1 MTSLDESEQLEYIV
15 SLQRQLQ
22 DYKYGVVKNGRLQNG
37 RLQGMKS
44 AEEWNKYYRYM
55 SPKEFERYHGGGCW
69 DYVAYQTEKLMKKGI
84 KFSNYYLEFLDDPDH
99 GTHTITVC
107 VVGRNYVY
115 MESSFKS
122 IAGVYISDHLDDI
135 LDFVLTEMHKLKKG
149 AFSKRHTIRRYMYM
163 MQYGCDCETFMNWMY
178 SNEVVREDSPNF
190 KETSIGNRIIKK
202 DTEPYYRVT
211 YKGIG
216 IYEAFK
222 QLVPER
228 VWIRFLKSEY
238 ATWLPKPPGYTDGYQ
253 SYFTSLGYLKFK
265 QNTLPFMTKYLD
277 KNKITVN
284 KYQDVGKVIYR
295 DLYQVVT
302 IDLSRNQNYYFV
314 SESSDIK
321 SMVPRIPDN
330 YMTRHGYE
338 DSKTPRVCFAPSIN
352 SCLMALSQKCTGM
365 ELYVYIPDGNYEIYH
380 PSVSQVPDVNI
391 TGEVW
396 IKSKVRVKKIGK
408 IKVIGDKGLD
418 GHPYRYGN
426 KTAELYDW
434 NWKWIE
440 KYSGFDNYFHEG
452 YVMNEED
459 IYYNKD
465 KFDSGEINL
474 CFITGHSGSGKS
486 SMGKSMKSDDIEYC
500 DLDTVVDLWYMY
512 LSHDNLSQYGPLI
525 YSFFTGKGKKY
536 LHNSK
541 EELTK
546 DPYSDISKE
555 NFGTGIIQDFIKHAK
570 SYAKNH
576 TDKKFVIDG
585 VWLYSCIKPNELDD
599 YAVYIK
605 GTSVTIS
612 RIRAAKRD
620 SQNAGNKIDI
630 MKSFIKNISNIS
642 RWKYFI
648 IDEKMIKSWRNH
660 FSKLE
665 KDKPVTESKKYN
677 GFDNYFREGYV
688 INERDIYYNKDKFD
702 SGEINLCFITG
713 HSGSGKSTMGNSMQK
728 DNVEHYDLDDVVW
741 NKMHFTMANLKEYGD
756 LIYSFFSGPGKKYFY
771 TPDDVKSGKHKEIGG
786 LYEEKII
793 NDFVTYAMN
802 YAKNHKNK
810 QFVLEGIWLYEFI
823 EPSKLKD
830 YAVYI
835 KGTSALISTI
845 RAASRDSKE
854 DYPDKK
860 DKIKRFKSW
869 WSRFKV
875 LFCGGIETK
884 HNGFVIEKK
893 IKKYRQYFSKLE
905 KDKPV
910 TESKKCD
917 RNLRFMDISNP
928 NAKKYL
934 LQDSGCK
941 KFINFYLKSNVGEL
955 IFDVD
960 NDALVGTIFVRTDKG
975 QEGFIHSLWINKD
988 YRGCGLS
995 HKLVKDAINKYHGCD
1010 LTVLKDNKIA
1020 INLYKKHGFVMDHS
1034 RDTKEM
1040 YYMILK
1046 SHLKK

>member
-1 MTSLDESEQLEYIV
+1 MTSLNESEQLEYIV

-22 DYKYGVVKNGRLQNG
+22 DYKYGVVKNG

-55 SPKEFERYHGGGCW
+55 SPKEFERYHGGACW

-84 KFSNYYLEFLDDPDH
+84 KFSNYYLEFLDDPDR

-302 IDLSRNQNYYFV
+302 IYLSRNQNYYFV
-314 SESSDIK
+314 SESNDIK
-321 SMVPRIPDN
+321 SLVPRIPDN

-380 PSVSQVPDVNI
+380 PSVNQVPDVNI

-434 NWKWIE
+434 DWKWIE
-440 KYSGFDNYFHEG
+440 KYSGFYNYFHEG

-486 SMGKSMKSDDIEYC
+486 
-500 DLDTVVDLWYMY
+500 
-512 LSHDNLSQYGPLI
+512 
-525 YSFFTGKGKKY
+525 
-536 LHNSK
+536 
-541 EELTK
+541 
-546 DPYSDISKE
+546 
-555 NFGTGIIQDFIKHAK
+555 
-570 SYAKNH
+570 
-576 TDKKFVIDG
+576 
-585 VWLYSCIKPNELDD
+585 
-599 YAVYIK
+599 
-605 GTSVTIS
+605 
-612 RIRAAKRD
+612 
-620 SQNAGNKIDI
+620 
-630 MKSFIKNISNIS
+630 
-642 RWKYFI
+642 
-648 IDEKMIKSWRNH
+648 
-660 FSKLE
+660 
-665 KDKPVTESKKYN
+665 
-677 GFDNYFREGYV
+677 
-688 INERDIYYNKDKFD
+688 
-702 SGEINLCFITG
+702 
-713 HSGSGKSTMGNSMQK
+713 TMGNNMQK
-728 DNVEHYDLDDVVW
+728 DNVEHYDLDDVVA

-756 LIYSFFSGPGKKYFY
+756 LIYSFFSGPGKKILLH
-771 TPDDVKSGKHKEIGG
+771 TRRRKIWKSE
-786 LYEEKII
+786 
-793 NDFVTYAMN
+793 
-802 YAKNHKNK
+802 
-810 QFVLEGIWLYEFI
+810 
-823 EPSKLKD
+823 
-830 YAVYI
+830 
-835 KGTSALISTI
+835 
-845 RAASRDSKE
+845 RD
-854 DYPDKK
+854 
-860 DKIKRFKSW
+860 
-869 WSRFKV
+869 
-875 LFCGGIETK
+875 
-884 HNGFVIEKK
+884 
-893 IKKYRQYFSKLE
+893 
-905 KDKPV
+905 
-910 TESKKCD
+910 
-917 RNLRFMDISNP
+917 
-928 NAKKYL
+928 
-934 LQDSGCK
+934 
-941 KFINFYLKSNVGEL
+941 
-955 IFDVD
+955 
-960 NDALVGTIFVRTDKG
+960 
-975 QEGFIHSLWINKD
+975 
-988 YRGCGLS
+988 
-995 HKLVKDAINKYHGCD
+995 
-1010 LTVLKDNKIA
+1010 
-1020 INLYKKHGFVMDHS
+1020 
-1034 RDTKEM
+1034 
-1040 YYMILK
+1040 
-1046 SHLKK
+1046 

>member
-1 MTSLDESEQLEYIV
+1 
-15 SLQRQLQ
+15 
-22 DYKYGVVKNGRLQNG
+22 
-37 RLQGMKS
+37 MKS

-55 SPKEFERYHGGGCW
+55 SPKEFERYHGGACW

-84 KFSNYYLEFLDDPDH
+84 KFSNYYLEFLDDPDR

-228 VWIRFLKSEY
+228 VWIQFLKSKY

-434 NWKWIE
+434 DWKWIE

-486 SMGKSMKSDDIEYC
+486 SMGKSMKSDDTEYC
-500 DLDTVVDLWYMY
+500 DLDTVVDIWYMY

-546 DPYSDISKE
+546 DPYSDISNE
-555 NFGTGIIQDFIKHAK
+555 NFGTGIIQDFIKHVK
-570 SYAKNH
+570 CKTSY
-576 TDKKFVIDG
+576 
-585 VWLYSCIKPNELDD
+585 
-599 YAVYIK
+599 
-605 GTSVTIS
+605 
-612 RIRAAKRD
+612 
-620 SQNAGNKIDI
+620 
-630 MKSFIKNISNIS
+630 
-642 RWKYFI
+642 
-648 IDEKMIKSWRNH
+648 
-660 FSKLE
+660 
-665 KDKPVTESKKYN
+665 
-677 GFDNYFREGYV
+677 
-688 INERDIYYNKDKFD
+688 
-702 SGEINLCFITG
+702 
-713 HSGSGKSTMGNSMQK
+713 
-728 DNVEHYDLDDVVW
+728 
-741 NKMHFTMANLKEYGD
+741 
-756 LIYSFFSGPGKKYFY
+756 
-771 TPDDVKSGKHKEIGG
+771 
-786 LYEEKII
+786 
-793 NDFVTYAMN
+793 
-802 YAKNHKNK
+802 
-810 QFVLEGIWLYEFI
+810 
-823 EPSKLKD
+823 
-830 YAVYI
+830 
-835 KGTSALISTI
+835 
-845 RAASRDSKE
+845 
-854 DYPDKK
+854 
-860 DKIKRFKSW
+860 
-869 WSRFKV
+869 
-875 LFCGGIETK
+875 
-884 HNGFVIEKK
+884 
-893 IKKYRQYFSKLE
+893 
-905 KDKPV
+905 
-910 TESKKCD
+910 
-917 RNLRFMDISNP
+917 
-928 NAKKYL
+928 
-934 LQDSGCK
+934 
-941 KFINFYLKSNVGEL
+941 
-955 IFDVD
+955 
-960 NDALVGTIFVRTDKG
+960 
-975 QEGFIHSLWINKD
+975 
-988 YRGCGLS
+988 
-995 HKLVKDAINKYHGCD
+995 
-1010 LTVLKDNKIA
+1010 
-1020 INLYKKHGFVMDHS
+1020 
-1034 RDTKEM
+1034 
-1040 YYMILK
+1040 
-1046 SHLKK
+1046 

>member
-22 DYKYGVVKNGRLQNG
+22 DYKYGVVKNGRLQ
-37 RLQGMKS
+37 GMKS

-55 SPKEFERYHGGGCW
+55 SPKEFERYHGGACW
-69 DYVAYQTEKLMKKGI
+69 DYVAYQTEKFMKKGI
-84 KFSNYYLEFLDDPDH
+84 KFNNYYLEFLDDPDR

-178 SNEVVREDSPNF
+178 SNEVVREDSPTF

-228 VWIRFLKSEY
+228 VWIQFLKSKY

-321 SMVPRIPDN
+321 SMGPRIPDN

-434 NWKWIE
+434 DWKWIE

-452 YVMNEED
+452 YVMNE
-459 IYYNKD
+459 K
-465 KFDSGEINL
+465 
-474 CFITGHSGSGKS
+474 
-486 SMGKSMKSDDIEYC
+486 
-500 DLDTVVDLWYMY
+500 
-512 LSHDNLSQYGPLI
+512 
-525 YSFFTGKGKKY
+525 
-536 LHNSK
+536 
-541 EELTK
+541 
-546 DPYSDISKE
+546 
-555 NFGTGIIQDFIKHAK
+555 
-570 SYAKNH
+570 
-576 TDKKFVIDG
+576 
-585 VWLYSCIKPNELDD
+585 
-599 YAVYIK
+599 
-605 GTSVTIS
+605 
-612 RIRAAKRD
+612 
-620 SQNAGNKIDI
+620 
-630 MKSFIKNISNIS
+630 
-642 RWKYFI
+642 
-648 IDEKMIKSWRNH
+648 
-660 FSKLE
+660 
-665 KDKPVTESKKYN
+665 
-677 GFDNYFREGYV
+677 
-688 INERDIYYNKDKFD
+688 DIYYNKDKFD

-713 HSGSGKSTMGNSMQK
+713 HSGSGKSTMGNNMQK
-728 DNVEHYDLDDVVW
+728 DNVEHYDLDDVVA
-741 NKMHFTMANLKEYGD
+741 NKMHFTMSNLKQYGD
-756 LIYSFFSGPGKKYFY
+756 LIYSFFSGSGKKYFY
-771 TPDDVKSGKHKEIGG
+771 TPDDVKSGKVKEIDG
-786 LYEEKII
+786 LYEKQLIDEFI
-793 NDFVTYAMN
+793 TYAKM
-802 YAKNHKNK
+802 YAASDKTKK
-810 QFVLEGIWLYEFI
+810 FVIEGIWLYEFV
-823 EPSKLKD
+823 EPSRLKD

-854 DYPDKK
+854 EYPDKK
-860 DKIKRFKSW
+860 DKVKRFKSW
-869 WSRFKV
+869 WGRFKV
-875 LFCGGIETK
+875 LFCGGIGSK
-884 HNGFVIEKK
+884 SNGFAIERK

-905 KDKPV
+905 KDKPI

-917 RNLRFMDISNP
+917 KNLRFIDISNP
-928 NAKKYL
+928 KAKKYL

-941 KFINFYLKSNVGEL
+941 KFIKFYLESNVGE
-955 IFDVD
+955 IIIDVD
-960 NDALVGTIFVRTDKG
+960 NDVLVGTIFVRTDKG
-975 QEGFIHSLWINKD
+975 QEGFIHSLMITD
-988 YRGCGLS
+988 EYRGYGLS

-1040 YYMILK
+1040 YYMVLR

>member
-1 MTSLDESEQLEYIV
+1 MSGLDESEQLEYIV

-22 DYKYGVVKNGRLQNG
+22 DYKYGVVKNGRLQ
-37 RLQGMKS
+37 GMKS

-55 SPKEFERYHGGGCW
+55 SPKEFERYHGGACW

-84 KFSNYYLEFLDDPDH
+84 KFSNYYLEFLDDPAH

-178 SNEVVREDSPNF
+178 SNEAVREDSPTF

-202 DTEPYYRVT
+202 DMEPYYRVT

-228 VWIRFLKSEY
+228 VWIQFLKSKY

-265 QNTLPFMTKYLD
+265 QNTLPFIVKYL
-277 KNKITVN
+277 NKSDIN
-284 KYQDVGKVIYR
+284 SEKYQDVGKVVYR

-302 IDLSRNQNYYFV
+302 DKRINPRRIPKFTMNEIKSIIQKIHRKTEMDKKEPTGNQNCMLCTWCLEAQFRGIDILPRPVYSPRDEIFKFNGYSIVTNPVRIEIKNLRNVIKLITDAGNRSRFYVHVNWNGSSGGHEFMIVNISNKLYVLDAQSGTIADIRSKDGLYYFNNINWNNSFIVRMDDREFNEDLLKYNDDSYILYWDDKKDREYLEYTSSIEYYFV

-365 ELYVYIPDGNYEIYH
+365 EFYVYIPDGNYDIYH

-434 NWKWIE
+434 DWKWIE

-452 YVMNEED
+452 YVMNEKD

-486 SMGKSMKSDDIEYC
+486 TMGKSMKSDDIDYC

-525 YSFFTGKGKKY
+525 HSFFTGKGKKY

-546 DPYSDISKE
+546 NPYSDISKE

-570 SYAKNH
+570 SYAKSH

-599 YAVYIK
+599 YTVYIK

-665 KDKPVTESKKYN
+665 KDKP
-677 GFDNYFREGYV
+677 
-688 INERDIYYNKDKFD
+688 I
-702 SGEINLCFITG
+702 
-713 HSGSGKSTMGNSMQK
+713 
-728 DNVEHYDLDDVVW
+728 
-741 NKMHFTMANLKEYGD
+741 
-756 LIYSFFSGPGKKYFY
+756 
-771 TPDDVKSGKHKEIGG
+771 
-786 LYEEKII
+786 
-793 NDFVTYAMN
+793 
-802 YAKNHKNK
+802 
-810 QFVLEGIWLYEFI
+810 
-823 EPSKLKD
+823 
-830 YAVYI
+830 
-835 KGTSALISTI
+835 
-845 RAASRDSKE
+845 
-854 DYPDKK
+854 
-860 DKIKRFKSW
+860 
-869 WSRFKV
+869 
-875 LFCGGIETK
+875 
-884 HNGFVIEKK
+884 
-893 IKKYRQYFSKLE
+893 
-905 KDKPV
+905 

-917 RNLRFMDISNP
+917 KNLRFIDISNP
-928 NAKKYL
+928 KAKKYL
-934 LQDSGCK
+934 VQDSGCK
-941 KFINFYLKSNVGEL
+941 NI
-955 IFDVD
+955 
-960 NDALVGTIFVRTDKG
+960 
-975 QEGFIHSLWINKD
+975 
-988 YRGCGLS
+988 
-995 HKLVKDAINKYHGCD
+995 
-1010 LTVLKDNKIA
+1010 
-1020 INLYKKHGFVMDHS
+1020 
-1034 RDTKEM
+1034 
-1040 YYMILK
+1040 
-1046 SHLKK
+1046 

>member
-1 MTSLDESEQLEYIV
+1 MTRLDESEQLEYIV

-22 DYKYGVVKNGRLQNG
+22 DYKYGVVKNGRLQ
-37 RLQGMKS
+37 GMKS

-55 SPKEFERYHGGGCW
+55 SPKEFERYHGGACW

-115 MESSFKS
+115 IESSFKS
-122 IAGVYISDHLDDI
+122 IAGVYISDHLDHI
-135 LDFVLTEMHKLKKG
+135 LDFVLTEMYKLKKC
-149 AFSKRHTIRRYMYM
+149 AFSKRHTIRRYKYM
-163 MQYGCDCETFMNWMY
+163 MHYRCDCETFMNWMY
-178 SNEVVREDSPNF
+178 SNEVVREDSPTF
-190 KETSIGNRIIKK
+190 KERSIGNRIIKK

-228 VWIRFLKSEY
+228 VWIQFLKSKY
-238 ATWLPKPPGYTDGYQ
+238 ATWLPKPPGYTEGYQ

-265 QNTLPFMTKYLD
+265 QNTLPFMIRYL
-277 KNKITVN
+277 NKSDINTV
-284 KYQDVGKVIYR
+284 KYQDVGKVVYR

-302 IDLSRNQNYYFV
+302 DRHITLRRIPKFSMNEIKGIIQRIHRKSEMDKKEPTGNQNCMLCTWCLEAQFRGIDILPRPVYSPRDEIFKFDGYSIVTNPVRIEIRNLRNMIKLITDAGNRSRFYIHVNWNGSSGGHEFMIVNISNKLYVLDAQSGTIADIRSKDGLYYFNNINWNNSFIVRMDDREFNEDLLKYNDDSYILYWDDKKDREYLEYTSSIEYYFV

-330 YMTRHGYE
+330 YMTRHRYE

-434 NWKWIE
+434 DWKWIE

-452 YVMNEED
+452 YVMNE
-459 IYYNKD
+459 K
-465 KFDSGEINL
+465 
-474 CFITGHSGSGKS
+474 
-486 SMGKSMKSDDIEYC
+486 
-500 DLDTVVDLWYMY
+500 
-512 LSHDNLSQYGPLI
+512 
-525 YSFFTGKGKKY
+525 
-536 LHNSK
+536 
-541 EELTK
+541 
-546 DPYSDISKE
+546 
-555 NFGTGIIQDFIKHAK
+555 
-570 SYAKNH
+570 
-576 TDKKFVIDG
+576 
-585 VWLYSCIKPNELDD
+585 
-599 YAVYIK
+599 
-605 GTSVTIS
+605 
-612 RIRAAKRD
+612 
-620 SQNAGNKIDI
+620 
-630 MKSFIKNISNIS
+630 
-642 RWKYFI
+642 
-648 IDEKMIKSWRNH
+648 
-660 FSKLE
+660 
-665 KDKPVTESKKYN
+665 
-677 GFDNYFREGYV
+677 
-688 INERDIYYNKDKFD
+688 DIYYNKDKFD

-713 HSGSGKSTMGNSMQK
+713 HSGSGKSTMGNNMQK
-728 DNVEHYDLDDVVW
+728 DNVEHYDLDDVVA

-771 TPDDVKSGKHKEIGG
+771 TPEDVKSGKVKEING
-786 LYEEKII
+786 LYEKQLIDEFI
-793 NDFVTYAMN
+793 TYAKMH
-802 YAKNHKNK
+802 AASDKTKK
-810 QFVLEGIWLYEFI
+810 FVIEGIWLYEFV
-823 EPSKLKD
+823 EPSRLKN

-854 DYPDKK
+854 EYPDKK
-860 DKIKRFKSW
+860 DKVKRFKSW

-875 LFCGGIETK
+875 LFCGGIGSK
-884 HNGFVIEKK
+884 SNGFSIERK